1 MLLRDLQHFFQKWK
15 HFVPVDFD
23 LQNLEHQIRWAK
35 AHDAEAR
42 AIAEA
47 ARERALK
54 LFSPH
59 YMACFVYSS
68 LRHYHDMMARPIDA
82 PPPGAKTLDHLCKK
96 GKFCGHLHA
105 DFNREQHR

>member
-1 MLLRDLQHFFQKWK
+1 
-15 HFVPVDFD
+15 
-23 LQNLEHQIRWAK
+23 
-35 AHDAEAR
+35 
-42 AIAEA
+42 
-47 ARERALK
+47 
-54 LFSPH
+54 
-59 YMACFVYSS
+59 MACFVYSS